1 MIRFT
6 DFTEIQLIS
15 NSQIWDG
22 IDKTGHSASF
32 GALRKKEEKKMTS
45 PFTISDI
52 LEGSVGILN
61 NYNLCHI
68 KTIEWNEI
76 ITGQNAKYLYV
87 YKFQEKE
94 RDCTPCHETCDR
106 GKSFEEVR
114 LKRISKF

>member
-1 MIRFT
+1 
-6 DFTEIQLIS
+6 
-15 NSQIWDG
+15 
-22 IDKTGHSASF
+22 
-32 GALRKKEEKKMTS
+32 MTS

-106 GKSFEEVR
+106 GKILEEFRKKGFQNFESTNDFREKMKGVK
-114 LKRISKF
+114 LFVFYPLL